1 MSQLIIFTDIDGT
14 LIDLTTY
21 SFAEAAPAITA
32 VLARHIPLILCSSKT
47 RAEQVHLRRALGI
60 DDPFIVENG
69 SAIFIPPGLLPFEFA
84 YRLMGGWPVIE
95 LGVTA
100 VTIQAALTAV
110 RHETGLLFQ
119 GFAAITGL
127 DEAAALRA
135 QQREYSETIVTPLA
149 APELAQLATAL
160 AAKGLAIVSGGK
172 FHTVTGAGSDKGTAV
187 THLTALYRQKF
198 GHVTTIGLGDSANDR
213 PLLTAVDRPYLVQK
227 PGGLWQEM
235 DVPGLERAVP
245 HRQRPWGHVEA
256 LAGASPAKASTNTV
270 NDYPRFLSPH
280 QGQVDNHWPN
290 LIDIRIGH
298 NWRVVVEDNHRLIA
312 NHRAIGRV
320 WAHGNG
326 ETDIPLATA
335 VFIIRRQ
342 ETGQRIRRQVAG
354 GRV

>member
-21 SFAEAAPAITA
+21 SFAEAAPAVTV

-47 RAEQVHLRRALGI
+47 RAEQMHLRQALGI
-60 DDPFIVENG
+60 GDPFIVENG

-84 YRLMGGWPVIE
+84 HRLMGGWPVIE

-119 GFAAITGL
+119 GFADLSAAEVAAITGL
-127 DEAAALRA
+127 DEAAAVRA

-149 APELAQLATAL
+149 VPELAQLATAL

-172 FHTVTGAGSDKGTAV
+172 FYTVTGAGSDKGTAV

-213 PLLTAVDRPYLVQK
+213 PLLTAVDQPYLVQK

-235 DVPGLERAVP
+235 DVPGLERV
-245 HRQRPWGHVEA
+245 
-256 LAGASPAKASTNTV
+256 
-270 NDYPRFLSPH
+270 
-280 QGQVDNHWPN
+280 
-290 LIDIRIGH
+290 
-298 NWRVVVEDNHRLIA
+298 
-312 NHRAIGRV
+312 
-320 WAHGNG
+320 
-326 ETDIPLATA
+326 TA
-335 VFIIRRQ
+335 VGPRGWRLAV
-342 ETGQRIRRQVAG
+342 EGNDG
-354 GRV
+354 